1 MHGFLEVLTAGA
13 APLDPGDFAGSAVLG
28 SVIRDLRDRA
38 DIVIVDSPP
47 ILAVGDAMTM
57 SPNVDGILL
66 LTRINRL
73 RRRSVNEIR
82 RALDASPARK
92 LGFVVTDADH
102 EEGFAYYGR
111 ERYGAYARAQRPVA

>member
-1 MHGFLEVLTAGA
+1 
-13 APLDPGDFAGSAVLG
+13 
-28 SVIRDLRDRA
+28 
-38 DIVIVDSPP
+38 
-47 ILAVGDAMTM
+47 MTM

-73 RRRSVNEIR
+73 RRRSVER
-82 RALDASPARK
+82 PRALDASPARK

-102 EEGFAYYGR
+102 EEGFAHYGR